1 MVIYIDNLSNFN
13 LCFNINAIQ
22 TSLVENLKDG
32 TIEVID
38 YYDST
43 KKASILYK
51 VPVLGECQSLNQ
63 STTASPSETTI
74 GFIPSVV
81 EE

>member
-1 MVIYIDNLSNFN
+1 MVIYIDNLSAFS
-13 LCFNINAIQ
+13 LCFNVNAIQ

-51 VPVLGECQSLNQ
+51 VPVLGECQPLNQ
-63 STTASPSETTI
+63 TTTISPSETTI
-74 GFIPSVV
+74 DFVPLILD
-81 EE
+81 

>member
-1 MVIYIDNLSNFN
+1 MVIYIDNLSTFS

-43 KKASILYK
+43 KKASISYK
-51 VPVLGECQSLNQ
+51 VPVLGDCQTLNQ
-63 STTASPSETTI
+63 TTTMNPSESTI
-74 GFIPSVV
+74 DVV
-81 EE
+81 PLILD